1 MISHKK
7 EHYVEDI
14 RRHLISIIYGLKDP
28 RIKPEYFSIVKVAI
42 SKDTSIC
49 KIYISS
55 IKGSKKANE
64 IAKVLEKAA
73 GYIKKELD
81 KNLKLKY
88 IPQLIFEVTD
98 SIEYGVNMNKKL
110 NDLKANDLK
119 SDLRNNLWKEPTFY
133 EES

>member
-55 IKGSKKANE
+55 IQGIEKAKEMVKILKKAS
-64 IAKVLEKAA
+64 
-73 GYIKKELD
+73 GYIKKELT

-88 IPQLIFEVTD
+88 VPVLVFRETD
-98 SIEYGVNMNKKL
+98 SIEYGVNMHKKL
-110 NDLKANDLK
+110 NSGCVYNQ
-119 SDLRNNLWKEPTFY
+119 NPTLP
-133 EES
+133 